1 MQDLALYRKYRP
13 QTFKEVLGQEHIVS
27 VLEASVQL
35 GKVAHAYVFSGSR
48 GTGKTS
54 IARIFA
60 REVGCSVKDLYEI
73 DAATYT
79 SVENIRQLN
88 EGVHTMPFESERKVY
103 ILDEAHM
110 LSKSAFN
117 ALLKT
122 LEEPPRHV
130 VFILATTEADRLP
143 ETVLSRCQVFHFR
156 KPSQPIL
163 AEMVAKVAK
172 KEGFTLEPASAEL
185 VALLGDGSFRDT
197 HSILQ
202 KVLSSSPDKKI
213 SIAEVEAVTG
223 APQGTLVNK
232 LVTAI
237 ADKNV
242 ENGLSALQEASKL
255 SIDMVLFSKLLLAK
269 LRAALLL
276 KAAPKAGEDM
286 LSNFPESDAKVIR
299 DAAGKAG
306 ISSTTLSTFLTAAEA
321 VPRAYIPELPLEVA
335 VVEVGK

>member
-27 VLEASVQL
+27 VLEASVQQ

-60 REVGCSVKDLYEI
+60 REVGCSEKDLYEI

-122 LEEPPRHV
+122 LEEPPKHV
-130 VFILATTEADRLP
+130 VFILATTELDKVLD
-143 ETVLSRCQVFHFR
+143 TVISRCQVFTFK
-156 KPSQPIL
+156 KPSQTIL
-163 AEMVAKVAK
+163 KEMAIAVAKS
-172 KEGFTLEPASAEL
+172 EGFQIDTASAEL
-185 VALLGDGSFRDT
+185 IALLGDGSF
-197 HSILQ
+197 
-202 KVLSSSPDKKI
+202 
-213 SIAEVEAVTG
+213 
-223 APQGTLVNK
+223 
-232 LVTAI
+232 
-237 ADKNV
+237 
-242 ENGLSALQEASKL
+242 
-255 SIDMVLFSKLLLAK
+255 
-269 LRAALLL
+269 
-276 KAAPKAGEDM
+276 
-286 LSNFPESDAKVIR
+286 
-299 DAAGKAG
+299 
-306 ISSTTLSTFLTAAEA
+306 
-321 VPRAYIPELPLEVA
+321 
-335 VVEVGK
+335 